1 MAVSSRLCRQ
11 VALLLAALAVSLF
24 PFAPH
29 VMAEDSAD
37 FPIANGHF
45 YSEANGQGG
54 GSGQSG
60 FAVTDDSGIPFW
72 STFSRDGGVAAFG
85 YPISTRFL
93 ISSATDQA
101 LQKGI
106 LQWDNGVVSVI
117 NVLDVLHNAGLDAI
131 LQSRYFTPPPADTS
145 PDAGLAWP
153 QIVARHQ
160 QFLAGDPAIRAAYFA
175 VADPITLYGL
185 PMSQPTPEAN
195 GSVVV
200 VRLQRAVLQQ
210 WLTNQP
216 WAAAGQVTIANAG
229 DIAKTAGLLP
239 ASSLTPQAPPT
250 PNTSVPYSVS
260 ATTSENW
267 SGYVAATDPN
277 GGEPGVVSDVKATW
291 TVPAVNCASTP
302 SAAVGVWVGIDGVF
316 SPTVEQT
323 GTASN
328 CVGGQPSYYAWLEIY
343 PSAARTSGRRSTSC
357 EGTPSG
363 KSAGNVNWSSSNCTG
378 LSSTGRC
385 PVSTASESRVCS
397 NCRFNGGS
405 VASSCAS
412 AASCANTSPSAMAPS
427 SSSRR
432 STDSASRSSSIT
444 RCVADICARRPASS
458 TAAVTTFAVRVR
470 YVASSWKRLASA
482 CAASDST

>member
-1 MAVSSRLCRQ
+1 MAVSSRLCRR
-11 VALLLAALAVSLF
+11 VALLLATLALYLF
-24 PFAPH
+24 PLAPRG
-29 VMAEDSAD
+29 MAQTSAD

-54 GSGQSG
+54 GGGQPG

-106 LQWDNGVVSVI
+106 LQWDNGIVSVI
-117 NVLDVLHNAGLDAI
+117 NVLDVLHDAGLDAV

-160 QFLAGDPAIRAAYFA
+160 QFLAGNPAIRAAYFA
-175 VADPITLYGL
+175 AADPIMLYGL

-216 WAAAGQVTIANAG
+216 WATAGQVTIANAG

-239 ASSLTPQAPPT
+239 ASSLTPQAPPAPST
-250 PNTSVPYSVS
+250 TVPYSVS

-277 GGEPGVVSDVKATW
+277 GGGPGTVSDVKASW

-302 SAAVGVWVGIDGVF
+302 NAVVGVWVGIDGVF
-316 SPTVEQT
+316 SPTGERT
-323 GTASN
+323 GTASD

-343 PSAARTSGRRSTSC
+343 PSAARTSALAIQPGDDITAEVQYVGNFRYRITLSDATS
-357 EGTPSG
+357 GHGFAVLRFSPG
-363 KSAGNVNWSSSNCTG
+363 NRDSAEWVVEAPAVSNQIVP
-378 LSSTGRC
+378 L
-385 PVSTASESRVCS
+385 A
-397 NCRFNGGS
+397 NFGS
-405 VASSCAS
+405 VILSG
-412 AASCANTSPSAMAPS
+412 
-427 SSSRR
+427 
-432 STDSASRSSSIT
+432 
-444 RCVADICARRPASS
+444 
-458 TAAVTTFAVRVR
+458 AAVTMNGVSGGIGNAAWAAAGISMLDDAGLVR
-470 YVASSWKRLASA
+470 
-482 CAASDST
+482 AAPTALSTDGAGFTVNWQRP